1 TLIQV
6 VFLIAKFEYS
16 GLWTSL
22 SSEKTHLEM
31 LEWGLPTLL
40 SHSFLERKDTTPS
53 PRMKSCAT
61 SDLQSRTYI
70 SLTFSFS
77 PCTTPSTVP
86 LEVLRTQPL
95 SSSSSAFSLL
105 VTLHSSR
112 DLKVSIEQHPKP
124 TCCFHLLQ

>member
-1 TLIQV
+1 MTTREEVSKILLQHDICRLRTLIQV
-6 VFLIAKFEYS
+6 VLLIAKFEYS

-40 SHSFLERKDTTPS
+40 SHCTH
-53 PRMKSCAT
+53 
-61 SDLQSRTYI
+61 I

-105 VTLHSSR
+105 VTLHSSG
-112 DLKVSIEQHPKP
+112 DLKVSIEQHLKP